1 MKNWRPVDAIIAMLV
16 AAIVYLTVV
25 HGTMLLFSIKSMEN
39 EAQMKVIAG
48 LVSPIIGIIGVYIG
62 LAMKNKD
69 D

>member
-1 MKNWRPVDAIIAMLV
+1 MKNWRPVDTIIAMLV
-16 AAIVYLTVV
+16 TAIVYLTVV
-25 HGTMLLFSIKSMEN
+25 HGAMLLFSVENTEN

-62 LAMKNKD
+62 LSMKGKD